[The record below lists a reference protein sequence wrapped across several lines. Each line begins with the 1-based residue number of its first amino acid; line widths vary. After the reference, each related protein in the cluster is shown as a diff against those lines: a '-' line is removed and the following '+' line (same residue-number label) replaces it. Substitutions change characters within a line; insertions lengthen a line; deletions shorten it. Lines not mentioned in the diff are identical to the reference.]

1 MCADGVNLVNRDSR
15 SDSGAPG
22 SRPAPGILG
31 TSALIDACVAAAA
44 DGLVVIGTD
53 TIYALATRASPD
65 GIARLFSARRA
76 MQAAPVKS
84 PSTWHAATADHVLAA
99 LPSLTARHRWV
110 MSKLWPGPF
119 TLMLPL
125 LERDALPMRAAGLEP
140 AVVDNAAHVF
150 ARVPASG
157 VFSDMLHRAPWPVMA
172 EKLCFGPSDD
182 HGAVDLAGAL
192 SVLERAAIAPGLTLE
207 SNAPAL
213 GRHSALIRLQRDGS
227 WDLLRASVFDRAYV
241 LRRLTRRV
249 LFVCTGNT
257 CRSPMAQAIA
267 SGLRATT
274 NGQGDANAAVE
285 AGYPLVAT
293 SAGLHAELGSA
304 PTREGVAAVRALGFA
319 PPTGTAH
326 AVTPLML
333 READAIYTMTRS
345 HLSAVLKLEPSVAGK
360 AGVLDPSGDDIPDPL
375 GGPARHY
382 ASLAVAMRD
391 MIAKRLQEFGT

>member
-1 MCADGVNLVNRDSR
+1 M
-15 SDSGAPG
+15 
-22 SRPAPGILG
+22 IE
-31 TSALIDACVAAAA
+31 ACVAAAA
-44 DGLVVIGTD
+44 DGLVVVGTD

-65 GIARLFSARRA
+65 GLARLFSARLA
-76 MQAAPVKS
+76 MQAAPDQS
-84 PSTWHAATADHVLAA
+84 PSTWHAPTADHVFLA

-140 AVVDNAAHVF
+140 AVVDDTAHVF

-157 VFSDMLHRAPWPVMA
+157 VFSDMLHRAPWPVIA
-172 EKLCFGPSDD
+172 EKLRFGHNDD
-182 HGAVDLAGAL
+182 KGATDLAGAL
-192 SVLERAAIAPGLTLE
+192 NILERAAIAPGLTLE

-227 WDLLRASVFDRAYV
+227 WDLIRASVFDRAYV
-241 LRRLTRRV
+241 LRLLTRRV

-267 SGLRATT
+267 SGLWARTSE
-274 NGQGDANAAVE
+274 QGDANSGVE
-285 AGYPLVAT
+285 AGYPMVAS

-319 PPTGTAH
+319 PPSGTAH
-326 AVTPLML
+326 ALTPLML

-345 HLSAVLKLEPSVAGK
+345 HLNAVLKLDPSVAGK
-360 AGVLDPSGDDIPDPL
+360 ASVLDPSGDDIPDPL

-391 MIAKRLQEFGT
+391 MITRRLQEFGT